1 MDRAA
6 GPEPAHAVCLADRV
20 GGLASPADRVAVC
33 GRGYRG
39 YGGYRGYRGYSGYG
53 GAVNGGRQLGIGT
66 GGCFAVW
73 IVC

>member
-6 GPEPAHAVCLADRV
+6 GPKPAHAVCLADRV
-20 GGLASPADRVAVC
+20 GGLARPADWVAAC
-33 GRGYRG
+33 GS
-39 YGGYRGYRGYSGYG
+39 GYSGYSG
-53 GAVNGGRQLGIGT
+53 YSGAVNGGRQLGIGT

>member
-6 GPEPAHAVCLADRV
+6 GPKPAHAVCLADRV
-20 GGLASPADRVAVC
+20 GGLARPADWVAAC
-33 GRGYRG
+33 GS
-39 YGGYRGYRGYSGYG
+39 GYS

>member
-6 GPEPAHAVCLADRV
+6 GPKPAHAVCLADRV
-20 GGLASPADRVAVC
+20 GGLASPADLVAAC
-33 GRGYRG
+33 D
-39 YGGYRGYRGYSGYG
+39 S